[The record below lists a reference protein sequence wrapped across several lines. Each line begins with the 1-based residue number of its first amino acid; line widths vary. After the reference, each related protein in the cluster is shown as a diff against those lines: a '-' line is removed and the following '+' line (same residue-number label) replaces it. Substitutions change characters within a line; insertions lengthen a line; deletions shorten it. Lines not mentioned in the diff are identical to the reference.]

1 MHQMFSKLRCN
12 LGGLFTRR
20 TRDSSY
26 QILVVRV
33 NSLRCLRMPF
43 LAILLLK
50 ALDVNARGTSG
61 ATKKPQV
68 FCVDFRTCVRL
79 LLELSTILT
88 LRAYMGELKEA
99 MRDA

>member
-1 MHQMFSKLRCN
+1 MFRKLRCN
-12 LGGLFTRR
+12 LGGHFTRR
-20 TRDSSY
+20 TRDSY
-26 QILVVRV
+26 FEILIVRATG
-33 NSLRCLRMPF
+33 LRSLRMPF

-68 FCVDFRTCVRL
+68 FCADFRTYIRL
-79 LLELSTILT
+79 LLEPSTILT

-99 MRDA
+99 THEGAFA